1 MDPAVQPV
9 PVLAT
14 SADLHSGVGWKR
26 AEQFDRAISSVG
38 GCSWSIKI
46 GGTAISEDDA
56 QWRALQEFSTPEG
69 QKLLSLLEPSIR
81 ERRLPV
87 PDVGFELTGSKDQVL
102 AEAELAWPSQLLAV
116 VLQPE
121 DQDAFEQA
129 GWRCWLIDDS
139 PDSITNSLLE
149 AL

>member
-1 MDPAVQPV
+1 MNLIVLRAATTSVPRQIKFSGIISTVLPALTLPSS
-9 PVLAT
+9 LGI
-14 SADLHSGVGWKR
+14 SIR
-26 AEQFDRAISSVG
+26 QFESR
-38 GCSWSIKI
+38 
-46 GGTAISEDDA
+46 
-56 QWRALQEFSTPEG
+56 
-69 QKLLSLLEPSIR
+69 KLLSLLEPPIR
-81 ERRLPV
+81 ERGLPV

-121 DQDAFEQA
+121 DRDAFEQA

-139 PDSITNSLLE
+139 PDSITNSLIE

>member
-1 MDPAVQPV
+1 MWVDA
-9 PVLAT
+9 AGASE
-14 SADLHSGVGWKR
+14 SAG
-26 AEQFDRAISSVG
+26 SSN
-38 GCSWSIKI
+38 
-46 GGTAISEDDA
+46 SEDDA

-69 QKLLSLLEPSIR
+69 QKLLSLLEPPIR
-81 ERRLPV
+81 ERGLPV

>member
-1 MDPAVQPV
+1 MWVDA
-9 PVLAT
+9 AGASE
-14 SADLHSGVGWKR
+14 SAG
-26 AEQFDRAISSVG
+26 SSN
-38 GCSWSIKI
+38 
-46 GGTAISEDDA
+46 SEDDA
-56 QWRALQEFSTPEG
+56 QWRALHAFSTPEG
-69 QKLLSLLEPSIR
+69 QELLTLLEPPIR
-81 ERRLPV
+81 KRGLPV
-87 PDVGFELTGSKDQVL
+87 PEVGFELTGSKDQVL